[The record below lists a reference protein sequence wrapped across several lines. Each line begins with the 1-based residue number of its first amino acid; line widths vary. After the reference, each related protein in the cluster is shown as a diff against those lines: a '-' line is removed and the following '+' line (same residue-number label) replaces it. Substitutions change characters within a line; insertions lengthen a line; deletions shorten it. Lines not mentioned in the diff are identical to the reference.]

1 MGTAGYP
8 VDEERIEMNQG
19 ESGRGPGDAAA
30 TDESGLAERL
40 IRDEFSDP
48 APTHRARPQRE
59 ARHAAAAGASSPAP
73 TNGAEVDPSVP
84 AATFGAV
91 AASSDETAQVPVVKV
106 GPPAADDTIVMGA
119 PIIHEEFV
127 QPRRASKG
135 RSHRAGMLAGLG
147 VVGALLVV
155 LVVFAPGGSKPKLPA
170 QSVHDVSPISASG
183 PKTAAATTPT
193 TAASTTTSSAP
204 ATSTTTIPPRP
215 GGTITTYIS
224 YTEVPGSTVPA
235 QTVTPATTASAPP
248 QTTAPPTTTT
258 TSPPTTTTTTAPRCL
273 LGLIC

>member
-1 MGTAGYP
+1 

-19 ESGRGPGDAAA
+19 ASGHEPGDTAA

-48 APTHRARPQRE
+48 APAPRARSPR
-59 ARHAAAAGASSPAP
+59 AVKHAAAVETSSLAQADGSAADSGPPTSTDGA
-73 TNGAEVDPSVP
+73 
-84 AATFGAV
+84 AV
-91 AASSDETAQVPVVKV
+91 AFSDETAKVPVVEV
-106 GPPAADDTIVMGA
+106 GPPGADDTIVLAA
-119 PIIHEEFV
+119 PIIHEEFA
-127 QPRRASKG
+127 QPKSAPNS
-135 RSHRAGMLAGLG
+135 RSYRTGMLAGLG

-155 LVVFAPGGSKPKLPA
+155 LVVFAPGGSKPRLPA

-193 TAASTTTSSAP
+193 TAAPTTPSSAP
-204 ATSTTTIPPRP
+204 AASTTTTPPKA

-224 YTEVPGSTVPA
+224 YSEVPGSTTPA

-248 QTTAPPTTTT
+248 QTTAPPPTTTT
-258 TSPPTTTTTTAPRCL
+258 TTAPPPTTTTTAPRCL

>member
-1 MGTAGYP
+1 VGTTGYP

-40 IRDEFSDP
+40 IRDEFSEP
-48 APTHRARPQRE
+48 ASTHRDRPQRVP
-59 ARHAAAAGASSPAP
+59 RHAAAASVAP
-73 TNGAEVDPSVP
+73 THGAEVDPSGP
-84 AATFGAV
+84 ASTNGA
-91 AASSDETAQVPVVKV
+91 AASSADETAQVPVVGV
-106 GPPAADDTIVMGA
+106 GAAAADDTIVLGA

-127 QPRRASKG
+127 PPKRASKG

-155 LVVFAPGGSKPKLPA
+155 LVVFAPGGSKPRLPA

-193 TAASTTTSSAP
+193 TAAQTTTPTTAAP
-204 ATSTTTIPPRP
+204 STTTIPPRP

-248 QTTAPPTTTT
+248 QTTAPPSTTTT
-258 TSPPTTTTTTAPRCL
+258 TSPPQTTTTTTAPRCL
-273 LGLIC
+273 LGILC